1 MKYSEKQEQNL
12 LGLYKEQ
19 KVYFKTGKYGPYIE
33 CGEIRKSVKIEPET
47 TISLAEAIKVLEYN
61 DGKPASTSSVVRKIT
76 EDLSIR
82 KGQYG
87 DYIFYKKT
95 GMKTPKFFKLTADF
109 DEDYKKCD
117 VNVLKKW
124 IKETYGV

>member
-1 MKYSEKQEQNL
+1 MK
-12 LGLYKEQ
+12 
-19 KVYFKTGKYGPYIE
+19 T
-33 CGEIRKSVKIEPET
+33 EPET
-47 TISLAEAIKVLEYN
+47 TKISLAEAIKVLETISTASSS
-61 DGKPASTSSVVRKIT
+61 PATSNVVRKIT

-87 DYIFYKKT
+87 DYIFYKKP

-109 DEDYKKCD
+109 EDDYKKCD